1 MSLFVTG
8 FGPFL
13 DVTENPSGSIA
24 ARIGLPYEVLDVT
37 FAAADA
43 FLDRFAETDFE
54 ALLMIGVAANSTRL
68 RFETVARNV
77 IGPTPDVA
85 GVVMGPGP
93 VHGPSPRQLHSSLW
107 EGIDAWATD
116 PFEVSVDAGT
126 YLCNYLSYEAA
137 RRFPDR
143 RTGFLHVPLPTA
155 ELPME
160 AMVLA
165 IQELQFVADAFREKI
180 GESS

>member
-1 MSLFVTG
+1 MNIFVTG

-13 DVTENPSGSIA
+13 DVAENPSGVIA
-24 ARIGLPYEVLDVT
+24 SRLGLSFEVLDVT
-37 FAAADA
+37 FSAADA
-43 FLDRFAETDFE
+43 FLDRFATTDFE
-54 ALLMIGVAANSTRL
+54 ALLMIGVAANSTRM

-93 VHGPSPRQLHSSLW
+93 VHGASPRQLHSSLW
-107 EGIDAWATD
+107 EGIDAWASD
-116 PFEVSVDAGT
+116 PFEMSVDAGS

-143 RTGFLHVPLPTA
+143 RTGFLHVPLPSA
-155 ELPME
+155 GLPLD
-160 AMVLA
+160 AMVAA
-165 IQELQFVADAFREKI
+165 IQSLPLYSI
-180 GESS
+180 GSKL